1 MSRGVMGWDRVAAFV
16 LGLLLLAAGL
26 AVVGWWT
33 GYLDDVWSAAPD
45 ALDTSAAADLA
56 GETWWPWALGVAG
69 ALLVLLGLWWLLSHI
84 PRRGTGPLRLQGSGS
99 GGELSIDGGQATQ
112 AAAEALAQT
121 PGVRA
126 ASGTFARDRGELVAG
141 LRVTIDPTADLDEVA
156 SAVEVASA
164 DLHRVLGRDDVRCRA
179 QVSVAANARPG
190 GRVS

>member
-1 MSRGVMGWDRVAAFV
+1 MSRAVIGWDRVAAFL
-16 LGLLLLAAGL
+16 LGLVLLAAGL
-26 AVVGWWT
+26 AVVAWWA

-45 ALDTSAAADLA
+45 ALDTRAAADLA

-69 ALLVLLGLWWLLSHI
+69 GVLVLLGLWWLLAHI
-84 PRRGTGPLRLQGSGS
+84 PRRSAGPLRLNGSGS
-99 GGELSIDGGQATQ
+99 GGELSIDGTEAAQ
-112 AAAEALAQT
+112 AAAESLIAT

-126 ASGTFARDRGELVAG
+126 ASGSFIRDRGELVAG

-179 QVSVAANARPG
+179 QVLVAANARPG